1 MSNLMMEL
9 AMMSKKDYY
18 KEFIENDVI
27 RVIFGYKNEKE
38 YDSDDYFEMS
48 LRVWVGK
55 QYFDEFL
62 NNPKVENNMEVVK
75 LFMETPFFKELI
87 DQSIKIDF
95 ENWDFIITDF
105 FKKHNIK
112 IIPYFQLGNNEN
124 LSPKQF
130 FIFLKELKVK
140 ELKFIT
146 TILCSNSIEDEYK
159 FLHKKF

>member
-55 QYFDEFL
+55 E
-62 NNPKVENNMEVVK
+62 
-75 LFMETPFFKELI
+75 
-87 DQSIKIDF
+87 
-95 ENWDFIITDF
+95 
-105 FKKHNIK
+105 
-112 IIPYFQLGNNEN
+112 
-124 LSPKQF
+124 
-130 FIFLKELKVK
+130 
-140 ELKFIT
+140 
-146 TILCSNSIEDEYK
+146 
-159 FLHKKF
+159 